1 MNTKNISTRTLG
13 LVAVVTGAVAFCL
26 LVVPYMLFPQFYVPK
41 ANATMGYTMPAT
53 SEGWAFMI
61 AGLVLMFIT
70 IIFVKMYRSR

>member
-1 MNTKNISTRTLG
+1 MNTKEMPTRILG
-13 LVAVVTGAVAFCL
+13 LITVVTGTAAFCL

-53 SEGWAFMI
+53 LEGWAFMI